1 MSVRIGIRHETKN
14 RWERRAPLVPDDVAR
29 LSAAGLSVVVQTSP
43 TRVFDDD
50 AYRTANAVIADRLD
64 ACQVILGVK
73 DIPLEELRR
82 QRTYVFFSHTIKGQ
96 SYNMPLLQR
105 LLDLEATL
113 IDYERIVDA
122 DGRRLVLFGREAGQA
137 GMIDGLHHLGQRLA
151 WEGFRTPLEQI
162 RAAWQYDS
170 LEQAKEGIAEVGA
183 AVRRGID
190 LQDPPLVVG
199 FIGGGSVSQGAQEIL
214 DLLPS
219 DEVAAQELADTVAG
233 GRRIRDRLIKVVFDK
248 QHSLK
253 SKGSDSTAGTEQ
265 SFDCADYTAQPQ
277 RYVSG
282 LGPYLPHLT
291 LLVNAIYWTDA
302 QPKLVTREMVGEQ
315 WRAGHRRLRL
325 VADLSCD
332 IEGGIE
338 FTHKVTETDNPIFV
352 YDPISGLPSD
362 GLHGRGIV
370 VLAVDNLPCEL
381 PREASQQFSQ
391 ALTRFVPQIA
401 AADYG
406 RPFAELDLPPEILGA
421 TVTHRGQLTP
431 DFRYLE
437 SYLAA
442 HPTRD

>member
-1 MSVRIGIRHETKN
+1 MSVRIGIRHETKS

-29 LSAAGLSVVVQTSP
+29 LRAAGHSVTVQTSP

-50 AYRTANAVIADRLD
+50 AYRAADATIADTLD

-73 DIPLEELRR
+73 EIPIEELRR

-105 LLDLEATL
+105 LLDLEVTL

-170 LEQAKEGIAEVGA
+170 LEQAKAGIAEVGA

-199 FIGGGSVSQGAQEIL
+199 FVGGGSVSRGAQEIL
-214 DLLPS
+214 DLLPL
-219 DEVAAQELADTVAG
+219 DEVAPDELADTVAG
-233 GRRIRDRLIKVVFDK
+233 GQRIRDRLIKVVFGK
-248 QHSLK
+248 EHSLK
-253 SKGSDSTAGTEQ
+253 RKDHDSAVTTEQ
-265 SFDCADYTAQPQ
+265 SFDCADYAAHPQ
-277 RYVSG
+277 HYVSG

-291 LLVNAIYWTDA
+291 LLVNAIYWTDT
-302 QPKLVTREMVGEQ
+302 QPKLLTREMVGEQ
-315 WRAGHRRLRL
+315 WRAGQRRLRL

-338 FTHKVTETDNPIFV
+338 FTHKVTETGNPIFV

-362 GLHGRGIV
+362 GLQGRGIV

-381 PREASQQFSQ
+381 PREASLQFSH
-391 ALTRFVPQIA
+391 ALSRFVPQIA
-401 AADYG
+401 AADYD
-406 RPFAELDLPPEILGA
+406 RPFAELDLPPEILAA

-431 DFRYLE
+431 GFRYLE

-442 HPTRD
+442 HSAAD